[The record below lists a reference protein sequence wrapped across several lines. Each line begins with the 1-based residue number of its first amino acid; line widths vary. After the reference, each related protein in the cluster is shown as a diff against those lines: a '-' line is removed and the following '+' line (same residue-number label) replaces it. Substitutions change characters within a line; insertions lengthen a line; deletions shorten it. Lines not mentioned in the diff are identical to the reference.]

1 VWTALVIVLVLVLAL
16 LVAVAGVRAWRK
28 PTVLPEPTGAVEPAA
43 GSAIEGVQPI
53 PGVVERG
60 PPLPVVLVHGLF
72 GFDRIGVPGA
82 YLRRLAG
89 RNDGIVPVA
98 SQYWGYRGET
108 LAEIEAEIEADH
120 FSQIGWRVAMRGTFD
135 ALGLYAFVITRL
147 GDMPHPQAE
156 AVL

>member
-28 PTVLPEPTGAVEPAA
+28 PTVLPEPTGAVEPAAGSAA

-98 SQYWGYRGET
+98 SQYWGYWGET
-108 LAEIEAEIEADH
+108 LAVIEA
-120 FSQIGWRVAMRGTFD
+120 
-135 ALGLYAFVITRL
+135 
-147 GDMPHPQAE
+147 
-156 AVL
+156 